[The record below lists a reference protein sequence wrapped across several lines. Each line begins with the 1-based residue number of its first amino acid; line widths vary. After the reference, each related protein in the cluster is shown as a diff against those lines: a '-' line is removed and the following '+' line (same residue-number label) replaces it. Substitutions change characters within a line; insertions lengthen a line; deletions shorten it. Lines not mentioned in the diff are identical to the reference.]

1 MQGKL
6 LARCGLGVPSVFRI
20 QRRGMNRRPLW
31 QVGSRKSP
39 NLSFDLQVDV
49 FWIALFLRVG
59 HVIVLRAG
67 KLCD

>member
-1 MQGKL
+1 
-6 LARCGLGVPSVFRI
+6 
-20 QRRGMNRRPLW
+20 MNRRPLW

-59 HVIVLRAG
+59 HDVRIVLRAG
-67 KLCD
+67 KL